1 LGAILNKL
9 LNWNKELAWRRGQH
23 GRDNAVS
30 RDTAS
35 SEDSG
40 KGSQISG
47 FGKKQIPRGF
57 FMEKLLSAPRWSGKS
72 V

>member
-35 SEDSG
+35 SEGSG
-40 KGSQISG
+40 KGSQIC
-47 FGKKQIPRGF
+47 IGF